1 MAVNGYFEL
10 IQKDDKMWLCIHP
23 PKEGGEM
30 VTVDEVMKYLN
41 SISFP
46 EDYDVVALD
55 AYLKSGEF
63 SNPMKLSDTLIIP
76 ERERMQVTIM
86 PKAERALA
94 RFYPPSTGGSLLTE
108 QDIVSDLQMAG
119 ICHGIKKKAIE
130 HFLNH
135 HEYCRDYIIAESTPP
150 IQGHDAKIRYYFD
163 VNVTAKPKLN
173 EDGSVDFHQLG
184 NIKGV
189 KEGDKLATLTP
200 VDRGRAGISVLG
212 KPLPAKKVKN
222 RFLRFG
228 RNIRITA
235 DKCTLYSKVSG
246 HVTLVDDMVMVSDI
260 YKVPANVDSSTGD
273 IVYKGTVEV
282 AGNVNTGYRIEAE
295 GDIIVNGVVEGATLI
310 SGGNIVLKRGMQGMD
325 KGELKAEGNITAK
338 FLENCKVSCK
348 GSLRADAVLHSNVQ
362 CEESIEVLGR
372 KGLINGGSVKTYAM
386 IHATSLGSTMGALT
400 HIEVFSDMDLIK
412 EANSLREKIEEREIM
427 LDKIDKVAQSIKN
440 QLATNQEVLPEQMQY
455 IKQATVNKPIIARE
469 LRDMKLKRE
478 NILAR
483 IERNKSAC
491 IKVEDAVYSGVKI
504 VVRDVSKNI
513 HENVSHCRFVRE
525 GAEIRTLGL

>member
-10 IQKDDKMWLCIHP
+10 IQKDDRMWLCVHP
-23 PKEGGEM
+23 PEDGGEM
-30 VTVDEVMKYLN
+30 ATAEEVMGYLD
-41 SISFP
+41 SISFS
-46 EDYDVVALD
+46 DYDLVALD
-55 AYLKSGEF
+55 AYMKSGEF
-63 SNPMKLSDTLIIP
+63 SKPMKLSNTVIIP
-76 ERERMQVTIM
+76 ERERVKVTIT
-86 PKAERALA
+86 PNGERALA

-108 QDIVSDLQMAG
+108 QDIISDLQMAG
-119 ICHGIKKKAIE
+119 IRHGIKKKAIE

-135 HEYCRDYIIAESTPP
+135 HEYCRDYIIAEATLPV
-150 IQGHDAKIRYYFD
+150 QGHDAKVHYFFD

-189 KEGDKLATLTP
+189 KEGDKLATLTT

-212 KPLPAKKVKN
+212 KTMPAQKVKN

-228 RNIRITA
+228 RNIRISE

-338 FLENCKVSCK
+338 FLENCNVICK
-348 GSLRADAVLHSNVQ
+348 GSLKADAVLHSNVE

-372 KGLINGGSVKTYAM
+372 KGLINGGSVRTYAM

-400 HIEVFSDMDLIK
+400 QIEVISDMELIK
-412 EANSLREKIEEREIM
+412 RTNMLREKIEDRKIL
-427 LDKIDKVAQSIKN
+427 LDKMNKVAQSVKN
-440 QLATNQEVLPEQMQY
+440 QLASDQEVLPEQLEY
-455 IKQATVNKPIIARE
+455 IKQATVNKPILSKE
-469 LRDMKLKRE
+469 LREMNLERE
-478 NILAR
+478 NLLSR
-483 IERNKSAC
+483 IERNKTAC
-491 IKVEDAVYSGVKI
+491 IKVEDTVYSGVKVI
-504 VVRDVSKNI
+504 VRDVSKNI
-513 HENVSHCRFVRE
+513 NENLAHCRFVRD
-525 GAEIRTLGL
+525 GADIRIAGL